1 MIKILI
7 MVQYCFR
14 EYSKYENDI
23 STDARYVRCL
33 VRVLTNDTWTRILIS
48 KILLPA
54 QNSAIKTET
63 TAGTPPKGF
72 NMWSNFPQKMCNE
85 EEVIY
90 LWKRE
95 MHAKQSVCSLSI
107 KSVEHWGILGC
118 SPSAQLIPALMQN
131 SLSEHYHIF
140 LVEGIPAINSQS

>member
-33 VRVLTNDTWTRILIS
+33 VSVLTTDTCMRILIS

-54 QNSAIKTET
+54 QNSAIQTET

-72 NMWSNFPQKMCNE
+72 NK
-85 EEVIY
+85 
-90 LWKRE
+90 
-95 MHAKQSVCSLSI
+95 
-107 KSVEHWGILGC
+107 
-118 SPSAQLIPALMQN
+118 
-131 SLSEHYHIF
+131 
-140 LVEGIPAINSQS
+140 